1 MQRSLKLSPFSLF
14 TAATEAGS
22 GERTRIRLGA
32 ALAAAAL
39 VTSVTA
45 GQPAHAAAP
54 SPAAPTTAGQSGFDP
69 RLALLPIDGKSPIDT
84 AIRNARAD
92 ADRTARGK
100 ARAARMNAQPALAKA
115 TPKAYAEKEAAGT
128 LGQNDTA
135 ATAERLAGFGTARGA
150 NPKAVVTGDL
160 APGDIS
166 VLPQAD
172 EDNGAI
178 PLAVDTG
185 LTGTRSVVQYPG
197 VIGDGPHSS
206 TGDGHG
212 DFDYYKLTAT
222 AGTPLS
228 IDVAATGNLNTV
240 VIVWTA
246 DGALYNYYDGDTN
259 DVHVTTQVGATGT
272 WYVMVGGFGTY
283 PLDPMDPASGF
294 APGTEGAY
302 TLRLSAGATGDQDWY
317 SADLKAGDILGATV
331 AGSSR
336 LLSFSDAAGT
346 ALQSSSSDSSGS
358 YAANSPL
365 PGGGNATIDFVAPK
379 AGRYYLAVRSGIGP
393 YSIKVEAYR
402 PGTETTARGTVQTIF
417 LDFDGARVNT
427 SIFQQ
432 LGSQR
437 DLSPLSAF
445 LPAWGLTAADEDK
458 IIDATVASVREN
470 MSRDLA
476 ARGTNPNF
484 AIRILN
490 SRDNP
495 DPFGQ
500 PNVSRVIVG
509 GTSTEADI
517 DAIGIAQSIDPGNFG
532 HEETALLMLDFV
544 SLPAP
549 NPNSFNTF
557 VAPGADKP
565 AFIGRSLGNYAA
577 HEAGHFSGSWHTQAT
592 NDVANLMD
600 QGGHPTQMVGVGPDG
615 LGGTADDVDVDYTS
629 DVYDAQ
635 FTGTEDALNRTAWA
649 YSRGQ
654 S

>member
-1 MQRSLKLSPFSLF
+1 MQLSRSP
-14 TAATEAGS
+14 A
-22 GERTRIRLGA
+22 RQMA
-32 ALAAAAL
+32 ALAVALL
-39 VTSVTA
+39 VTSISTGQAAQAALPHPVVPTIA
-45 GQPAHAAAP
+45 GY
-54 SPAAPTTAGQSGFDP
+54 TGIDP
-69 RLALLPIDGKSPIDT
+69 RLALLPIGGPNTIT
-84 AIRNARAD
+84 AAIRNAQAD
-92 ADRTARGK
+92 AARAVRGK
-100 ARAARMNAQPALAKA
+100 ARAAKMNARTSLTAAA
-115 TPKAYAEKEAAGT
+115 PKAYAEKEPAGT
-128 LGQNDTA
+128 FGQNDAA
-135 ATAERLAGFGTARGA
+135 ATAERLTGFGTARGL

-160 APGDIS
+160 AAGDVP

-185 LTGTRSVVQYPG
+185 LTGTRAAVQYPG

-206 TGDGHG
+206 AGDGHG
-212 DFDYYKLTAT
+212 DFDFYKVTA
-222 AGTPLS
+222 AGALPLN
-228 IDVAATGNLNTV
+228 IDVTAAGGLNAV

-246 DGALYNYYDGDTN
+246 SGSLYNYFDDDGN
-259 DVHVTTQVGATGT
+259 DIHQAMQIPAAGD
-272 WYVMVGGFGTY
+272 WYVMVSGFGTY
-283 PLDPMDPASGF
+283 PRDPMDPASGF

-302 TLRLSAGATGDQDWY
+302 TMRLAAGLSGDQDWY
-317 SADLKAGDILGATV
+317 SADLRAGDVVGATV
-331 AGSSR
+331 AGGSR
-336 LLSFSDAAGT
+336 RLSFYDAAGT
-346 ALQSSSSDSSGS
+346 ELESSSFDSSGS
-358 YAANSPL
+358 YATNSPL
-365 PGGGNATIDFVAPK
+365 PGGGNATVDLVAPK
-379 AGRYYLAVRSGIGP
+379 SGRYYLAVRSGTGA
-393 YSIKVEAYR
+393 YSIKFEAYR
-402 PGTETTARGTVQTIF
+402 PGTETTPRGTVQTIF

-445 LPAWGLTAADEDK
+445 LPAWGLTAKDENK
-458 IIDATVASVREN
+458 IIDATVASVKEN

-490 SRDNP
+490 SRDNA

-500 PNVSRVIVG
+500 PNVSRVIIG
-509 GTSTEADI
+509 GTTIETGI
-517 DAIGIAQSIDPGNFG
+517 DTIGIAQSIDPGNFG
-532 HEETALLMLDFV
+532 HEETALLMLDYV
-544 SLPAP
+544 SKPAP
-549 NPNSFNTF
+549 NPNSYNTF

-600 QGGHPTQMVGVGPDG
+600 QGGNPTQMVGVGPDG

-629 DVYDAQ
+629 DVFDAQ
-635 FTGTEDALNRTAWA
+635 FGGIEDTLNRTAWA

-654 S
+654 N

>member
-1 MQRSLKLSPFSLF
+1 M
-14 TAATEAGS
+14 S
-22 GERTRIRLGA
+22 GKPARLVA
-32 ALAAAAL
+32 ALAVTVL
-39 VTSVTA
+39 ITSVTA
-45 GQPAHAAAP
+45 GRSAQAAP
-54 SPAAPTTAGQSGFDP
+54 PGPAAPTPAALSPAVPAPASDTGFDR
-69 RLALLPIDGKSPIDT
+69 RLALLPVGRQSAVTT
-84 AIRNARAD
+84 AVWNARAD
-92 ADRTARGK
+92 ADRVARGK
-100 ARAARMNAQPALAKA
+100 ARAARMAAQSRLVTAA
-115 TPKAYAEKEAAGT
+115 PKAYAEKEPVGT

-135 ATAERLAGFGTARGA
+135 ATAERLAGFGTGRGA

-160 APGDIS
+160 AAGDTTAM
-166 VLPQAD
+166 PQAG

-185 LTGTRSVVQYPG
+185 LTGTRSAVQYPG
-197 VIGDGPHSS
+197 LVGDGPHGSA
-206 TGDGHG
+206 GDGHG
-212 DFDYYKLTAT
+212 DFDFYKVSTTAALPLTVDVTAT
-222 AGTPLS
+222 G
-228 IDVAATGNLNTV
+228 GLNAV
-240 VIVWTA
+240 VIIWTA
-246 DGALYNYYDGDTN
+246 SGSLYNYFDDTGN
-259 DVHVTTQVGATGT
+259 DVHVTTQIPAAGD
-272 WYVMVGGFGTY
+272 WYVMVCGFGTY

-302 TLRLSAGATGDQDWY
+302 SLRLAAGFTGDQDWY
-317 SADLKAGDILGATV
+317 AADLKAGDVVGATV

-336 LLSFSDAAGT
+336 LLSFYDAAGT
-346 ALQSSSSDSSGS
+346 EVESASSDASGS
-358 YAANSPL
+358 YAINSPL
-365 PGGGNATIDFVAPK
+365 PGGGNATVDLVAPRS
-379 AGRYYLAVRSGIGP
+379 GRYYIAVRSGAGP
-393 YSIKVEAYR
+393 YSMKFEAYR

-490 SRDNP
+490 SRDNA
-495 DPFGQ
+495 DPFGR
-500 PNVSRVIVG
+500 PNVSRVIIG
-509 GTSTEADI
+509 GTTVETGI
-517 DAIGIAQSIDPGNFG
+517 DTIGIAQSIDPGNFG
-532 HEETALLMLDFV
+532 HEETALLMLDYV

-549 NPNSFNTF
+549 NPNSYNTF
-557 VAPGADKP
+557 VAPGADKA

-577 HEAGHFSGSWHTQAT
+577 HEAGHFSGSWHTVA
-592 NDVANLMD
+592 NDDIANLMD
-600 QGGHPTQMVGVGPDG
+600 QGGNPKQMVGVGPDG

-629 DVYDAQ
+629 DAYDAG
-635 FTGTEDALNRTAWA
+635 FTGTEDTLNRTAWA

-654 S
+654 G